1 MGHPVLCTFNEKSS
15 DFFEKFFVFRGV
27 TDVSLSLAYYLVI
40 APINILLKSSKISR
54 SSSSSD
60 SEITSGKINLESN
73 ERHKRKVKWYNILIN
88 GSPACRKLLKLSNVE
103 VTDWANNAY
112 NLLRGCLNEFPNLF
126 SLQDS
131 SSGSFSVG
139 SSSKSKL
146 AKKYD
151 SKKSRSIN
159 VFSKYFHDFTKTWLI
174 TFLISL
180 C

>member
-15 DFFEKFFVFRGV
+15 DFFQEFFVLRGV

-40 APINILLKSSKISR
+40 APINILLKSSKISG

-60 SEITSGKINLESN
+60 SEITSGKINPESN

-88 GSPACRKLLKLSNVE
+88 GSSASRKFLKLSNIE
-103 VTDWANNAY
+103 VTDWTNNAY
-112 NLLRGCLNEFPNLF
+112 NLLRGCLNAFPNLF
-126 SLQDS
+126 SVQDS
-131 SSGSFSVG
+131 SSGSFSE
-139 SSSKSKL
+139 SSSKSKF
-146 AKKYD
+146 AKKCD

-159 VFSKYFHDFTKTWLI
+159 VFSKYFHDFIKTWLI
-174 TFLISL
+174 TFLISQ